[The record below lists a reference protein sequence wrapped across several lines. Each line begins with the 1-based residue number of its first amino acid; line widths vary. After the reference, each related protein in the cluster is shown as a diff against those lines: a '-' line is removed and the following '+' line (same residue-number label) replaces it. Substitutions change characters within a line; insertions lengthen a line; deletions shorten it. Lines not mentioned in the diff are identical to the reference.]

1 MVNLINLL
9 NQSFP
14 AIVLV
19 YIINALLVLSIIFIE
34 RKTPTATL
42 AWIMVITFVPIVGF
56 IIYLVFNQ
64 NLARSKINKRTEK
77 EEFITSN
84 AMNKQ
89 RRAMKEGNFNYRSS
103 VAEKWKHMITL
114 NQVYGDAYL
123 TEDNDIRLITDGN
136 EKMNMLLKDI
146 RKAQKSINVE
156 YFIIKRDFAG
166 KQLIYELTKKAR
178 EGVDVRLL
186 VDALGSRYI
195 GRRFLKDYLTAGGK
209 VGYFFKPKFIFF
221 GIRFNYRNHRKIVV
235 IDNEIAYTGG
245 FNVAKEYL
253 GQKRKFGYWRDTHIR
268 IEGEAV
274 YDLNSR
280 FILDW
285 RYTTKEKIESIPVEQ
300 NQNPDGNKSVQ
311 IVSCGPEAPKEE
323 VKRAFMRMITSAKKN
338 VYLQT
343 PYFIPDPS
351 ILESLKMASQ
361 SGVDVRIMI
370 PCMPDHIFV
379 YWATYA
385 YVGELLYSGARAFI
399 YDNGFLHSK
408 TMVVDGEVST
418 IGSANFDNRSFRLNF
433 ETNAFIYDQRF
444 AQKMEDVFIEDMQ
457 YCHELTLKDY
467 ESRSVVIRLKEAI
480 SRLLS
485 DIL

>member
-156 YFIIKRDFAG
+156 YFIIKRD
-166 KQLIYELTKKAR
+166 Y
-178 EGVDVRLL
+178 
-186 VDALGSRYI
+186 
-195 GRRFLKDYLTAGGK
+195 
-209 VGYFFKPKFIFF
+209 
-221 GIRFNYRNHRKIVV
+221 
-235 IDNEIAYTGG
+235 
-245 FNVAKEYL
+245 
-253 GQKRKFGYWRDTHIR
+253 
-268 IEGEAV
+268 
-274 YDLNSR
+274 
-280 FILDW
+280 
-285 RYTTKEKIESIPVEQ
+285 
-300 NQNPDGNKSVQ
+300 
-311 IVSCGPEAPKEE
+311 
-323 VKRAFMRMITSAKKN
+323 
-338 VYLQT
+338 
-343 PYFIPDPS
+343 
-351 ILESLKMASQ
+351 
-361 SGVDVRIMI
+361 
-370 PCMPDHIFV
+370 
-379 YWATYA
+379 
-385 YVGELLYSGARAFI
+385 
-399 YDNGFLHSK
+399 
-408 TMVVDGEVST
+408 
-418 IGSANFDNRSFRLNF
+418 
-433 ETNAFIYDQRF
+433 
-444 AQKMEDVFIEDMQ
+444 
-457 YCHELTLKDY
+457 
-467 ESRSVVIRLKEAI
+467 
-480 SRLLS
+480 
-485 DIL
+485 